1 MIDHFAS
8 HGALPPP
15 FDATRAERVLADL
28 GRLPDGLAATVASA
42 VGHSPFLA
50 RLAQR
55 EHDILAPLAE
65 AGPSE
70 MLAQTQR
77 LALSATYATD
87 PKEAMQLLRRAKRQ
101 MALTVALADI
111 AGLWGLEE
119 VTRALSDFA
128 DAAVKG
134 ALRFLLR
141 DAAVRAH
148 INADD
153 PATLEA
159 TTGLTILAMGKY
171 GAYELNYSSDI
182 DLTVFYDAQRFPFAT
197 KNGARAAAVEL
208 VKGLVKLLSETTV
221 DGYVFRTDLRL
232 RPDAGATQVAIS
244 LDAAEAYYEAMGQ
257 NWERAALIK
266 ARPCAGDP
274 QTGAE
279 FIRLIEP
286 FVWRRNLDYAA
297 IEDIHSIKR
306 QIHAHAGHGV
316 IAIAG
321 HNIKLGRGGIR
332 EIEFFAQTQ
341 QLILGG
347 RDPSLRARGT
357 LAAIHALTLRGLV
370 SAHAAEDLVD
380 AYHFL
385 RMLEHRLQMIE
396 DQQTHSLPKSPEEL
410 GRVASFMGYHDE
422 AVFSQA
428 LRGHLETVQ
437 GHYARLFEQAAPL
450 ASAAGSL
457 VFTGVEDDPET
468 LDTLRQ
474 MGFHEPSHIAQTI
487 RGWHHGRIRA
497 TRSVRARELLTSL
510 IPGLLGAL
518 ANTADPDAAF
528 NQFDRFISCLS
539 SGVQALSLFL
549 NNAELLQ
556 LIANV
561 AGAAPRLATHLG
573 RNPAALD
580 ALMDPGYLGELPSR
594 TRLEQDL
601 TSLLRPGSSYEEI
614 LDAARRFAREQIFRV
629 GVQII
634 EGNAEAAEAGPAL
647 ANVAEA
653 VIRALLPAVAGELEA
668 AHGRVAGGEF
678 VVVAMGK
685 LGGRE
690 MTATSD
696 LDLICVYDAPEEI
709 DQSDG
714 PRPLPVS
721 TYYARLA
728 QRFIA
733 ALTTQTAQ
741 GGLYEVDMRLR
752 PTGNKGPVAVSLTSF
767 ARYQAEQAWTW
778 ERMALTRA
786 RVVAGPAPL
795 TSRVSDAI
803 RTALTRPSDAAQLL
817 HDAYD
822 MRNRLAAQFPGRN
835 RWDIK
840 YTRGGLI
847 DLEFIAQTL
856 QLVRAAEN
864 PTVLDSSTIA
874 ALAKLER
881 DGALSSDE
889 ALALIEAAALQ
900 NDLLQVLRI
909 TLEAPLDRASA
920 TPGLEALLARA
931 SHQHDFAAVE
941 AALTAAQ
948 AAVQQI
954 WQRRMVPAA
963 G

>member
-1 MIDHFAS
+1 MTDRFAT
-8 HGALPPP
+8 HGALPSP
-15 FDATRAERVLADL
+15 FDAARAERVIA
-28 GRLPDGLAATVASA
+28 GLPGLPEGLTATVASA
-42 VGHSPFLA
+42 AGHSPFLA
-50 RLAQR
+50 RLVQR
-55 EHDILAPLAE
+55 ERDILPLLAE
-65 AGPSE
+65 AGADGL
-70 MLAQTQR
+70 LAQTQH
-77 LALSATYATD
+77 LALSATFARD
-87 PKEAMQLLRRAKRQ
+87 IKDAMQMLRRAKRQ

-119 VTRALSDFA
+119 VTRALSEFA
-128 DAAVKG
+128 DAAIKG

-141 DAAVRAH
+141 EAAIRAH
-148 INADD
+148 MSTED
-153 PATLEA
+153 PALLEA

-171 GAYELNYSSDI
+171 GAYELNYSSDV
-182 DLTVFYDAQRFPFAT
+182 DLSVFYDAQRFPFAT
-197 KNGARAAAVEL
+197 KNGARAAAVGL
-208 VKGLVKLLSETTV
+208 VKGLVKLMSETTA

-274 QTGAE
+274 QTGMD
-279 FIRLIEP
+279 FLRVIEP

-347 RDPSLRARGT
+347 RDPTLRARGT
-357 LAAIHALTLRGLV
+357 LAAIRALTLRGLV
-370 SAHAAEDLVD
+370 SERAAEDLVG

-385 RMLEHRLQMIE
+385 RKLEHRLQMIE
-396 DQQTHSLPKSPEEL
+396 DQQTHSLPKDVDEL
-410 GRVASFMGYHDE
+410 RRIASFMGYQDD
-422 AVFSQA
+422 AAFSNA
-428 LRGHLETVQ
+428 LRQQLETVQ
-437 GHYARLFEQAAPL
+437 SHYARLFEQAAPL

-497 TRSVRARELLTSL
+497 MRSVRARELLTSL

-549 NNAELLQ
+549 NNADLLQ

-594 TRLEQDL
+594 ARLEQDL
-601 TSLLRPGSSYEEI
+601 TSLLRPGSSYEEV

-634 EGNAEAAEAGPAL
+634 EGSAEAAEAGPAL

-653 VIRALLPAVAGELEA
+653 IIRALLPAAARELETT
-668 AHGRVAGGEF
+668 HGRIPGGEF

-696 LDLICVYDAPEEI
+696 LDLICVYDAPEEV

-714 PRPLPVS
+714 ARPMPVS

-767 ARYQAEQAWTW
+767 ARYHAEQAWTW

-786 RVVAGPAPL
+786 RVIAGPAQL
-795 TSRVSDAI
+795 TQRVSAAI
-803 RTALTRPSDAAQLL
+803 RTALTRPFDAVQVF
-817 HDAYD
+817 HDARD
-822 MRNRLAAQFPGRN
+822 MRERLAAQYPGKN
-835 RWDIK
+835 HWDIK

-847 DLEFIAQTL
+847 DLEFLAQTL
-856 QLVRAAEN
+856 QLARAAEN
-864 PTVLDSSTIA
+864 PAVLDSGTIA
-874 ALAKLER
+874 ALAKLEL
-881 DGALSSDE
+881 DGILSSDE

-931 SHQHDFAAVE
+931 SHQRDFTAVE
-941 AALTAAQ
+941 AALTQAQ
-948 AAVQQI
+948 AAVREI
-954 WQRRMVPAA
+954 WQRRMAPAA
-963 G
+963 E